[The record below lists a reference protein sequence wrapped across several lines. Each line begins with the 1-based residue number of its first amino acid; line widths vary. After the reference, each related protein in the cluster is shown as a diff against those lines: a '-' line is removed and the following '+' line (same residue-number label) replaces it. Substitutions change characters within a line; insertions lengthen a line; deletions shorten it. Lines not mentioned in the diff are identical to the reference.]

1 MLQAAQ
7 LSCLHSGREGALRYR
22 QIEYHRMP
30 LMTYLAFD
38 DPRELARNEFI
49 RRRPAA
55 PAGAGRRRGPLRALP
70 PGTDHAVPPVAAAR
84 GELFRAG

>member
-49 RRRPAA
+49 RRRRE
-55 PAGAGRRRGPLRALP
+55 RR
-70 PGTDHAVPPVAAAR
+70 HADYAERHVADF
-84 GELFRAG
+84 EH